1 MDGKFEYSYSDGD
14 QWYQW
19 SPDSKWIL
27 TNYIG
32 IGGWNNQDVA
42 LVNASGNGEIH
53 NLTESGYTDTNAKW
67 VLDGK
72 AMIWYSDR
80 AGYRSHGSWGAE
92 ADVYIMFFDL
102 DAYERFRMNK
112 EELALIDESKKKED
126 DKEKKDEKTGKKK
139 DDKKDTKKDEKKEE
153 VKPLVFDLENCR
165 DRIVRLTVNSSHLG
179 DAVLTPKGDKLYYQ
193 AAFEG
198 GYDLWEHDLKENK
211 TKIVMKSVGGGAMY
225 PDKKVKMYSYAQAE
239 ASKSQRKYRRA

>member
-139 DDKKDTKKDEKKEE
+139 DDKKT
-153 VKPLVFDLENCR
+153 
-165 DRIVRLTVNSSHLG
+165 
-179 DAVLTPKGDKLYYQ
+179 
-193 AAFEG
+193 
-198 GYDLWEHDLKENK
+198 
-211 TKIVMKSVGGGAMY
+211 
-225 PDKKVKMYSYAQAE
+225 
-239 ASKSQRKYRRA
+239 QRKMKRKKKSNLWFSTSKTVETELSA

>member
-1 MDGKFEYSYSDGD
+1 M
-14 QWYQW
+14 
-19 SPDSKWIL
+19 
-27 TNYIG
+27 
-32 IGGWNNQDVA
+32 A

-72 AMIWYSDR
+72 AMMWYSDR

-126 DKEKKDEKTGKKK
+126 DKE
-139 DDKKDTKKDEKKEE
+139 
-153 VKPLVFDLENCR
+153 
-165 DRIVRLTVNSSHLG
+165 
-179 DAVLTPKGDKLYYQ
+179 
-193 AAFEG
+193 
-198 GYDLWEHDLKENK
+198 
-211 TKIVMKSVGGGAMY
+211 
-225 PDKKVKMYSYAQAE
+225 
-239 ASKSQRKYRRA
+239 

>member
-72 AMIWYSDR
+72 AMMWYSDR
-80 AGYRSHGSWGAE
+80 ADTAATAVGELKR
-92 ADVYIMFFDL
+92 MFT
-102 DAYERFRMNK
+102 
-112 EELALIDESKKKED
+112 SCSS
-126 DKEKKDEKTGKKK
+126 T
-139 DDKKDTKKDEKKEE
+139 
-153 VKPLVFDLENCR
+153 
-165 DRIVRLTVNSSHLG
+165 LTHTNV
-179 DAVLTPKGDKLYYQ
+179 
-193 AAFEG
+193 
-198 GYDLWEHDLKENK
+198 
-211 TKIVMKSVGGGAMY
+211 SV
-225 PDKKVKMYSYAQAE
+225 
-239 ASKSQRKYRRA
+239 